1 MKTKARKRI
10 AMGSAVVAVAL
21 LLGACGN
28 DDPTPQGDEGTAGSG
43 SFNEADVT
51 FLQDMVAHHEQAIE
65 MAEMVEGRT
74 DRPEL
79 QELASNII
87 SSQTAEIE
95 EIDGLLE
102 DAGEEGADDGGMG
115 HDMDTGGSDMG
126 MSQEEMDA
134 LMDVQGEEFDKMFSE
149 MMIRHH
155 EAAIAMSEE
164 VLENGENAE
173 VATLAQGIIDEQQ
186 KEVDDLKSWLQEWNL

>member
-1 MKTKARKRI
+1 MYKRATTWRARLLP
-10 AMGSAVVAVAL
+10 AAALLAAAV

-28 DDPTPQGDEGTAGSG
+28 DEPALDGSG
-43 SFNEADVT
+43 GGESGASFNEADVT

-79 QELASNII
+79 NELAGNVIE
-87 SSQTAEIE
+87 SQTAEID
-95 EIDGLLE
+95 EIGALLE
-102 DAGEEGADDGGMG
+102 DAGEEMPADHGGM
-115 HDMDTGGSDMG
+115 DMGGSDMG

-134 LMDVQGEEFDKMFSE
+134 LMETEGEEFDKMFSE

-155 EAAIAMSEE
+155 QAAIAMSND
-164 VLENGENAE
+164 VLENGENAD
-173 VATLAQGIIDEQQ
+173 VATMAQGIIDEQQ
-186 KEVDDLKSWLQEWNL
+186 KEVDDLKSWLKEWGL